1 MDKNNRKCMSIREF
15 FDFMIESGK
24 LIEGQKIYDEK
35 TRTKFINGRVTVD
48 GKKVVGNLDWSRIR
62 AHQFTFINDSEKL
75 VPEYAKLPVTSDG
88 ISGDLPQPKNITEYL
103 TKNAFGHYH
112 ITDDKIVVDKNLI
125 IPKMEDMDLSKLEVQ
140 GNILWRGG
148 SIRFDQLPKVSGQI
162 YGMKKE
168 DILSD
173 KKLSS
178 IDLKKKHIKPSVFIE
193 EKPKSRIKELFN
205 RCFNCA

>member
-1 MDKNNRKCMSIREF
+1 MSIREF

-62 AHQFTFINDSEKL
+62 AHQFTFINDGEKL
-75 VPEYAKLPVTSDG
+75 VSDYAKLPVTSDG

-103 TKNAFGHYH
+103 TKNAFGHFH
-112 ITDDKIVVDKNLI
+112 INGDKILVDKNLT
-125 IPKMEDMDLSKLEVQ
+125 IPKMEDMDLSCLEVQ

-148 SIRFDQLPKVSGQI
+148 SVKYNQLPKVSGQI
-162 YGMKKE
+162 FGLKKE

-173 KKLSS
+173 KKLST
-178 IDLKKKHIKPSVFIE
+178 IDLKKKHVTPSVFIGE
-193 EKPKSRIKELFN
+193 RPKNRIKELFN
-205 RCFNCA
+205 RYFNGV

>member
-62 AHQFTFINDSEKL
+62 AHQFTFINDGEKL
-75 VPEYAKLPVTSDG
+75 VSDYAKLPVTSDG

-103 TKNAFGHYH
+103 TKNAFGHFH
-112 ITDDKIVVDKNLI
+112 INGDKILVDKNLT
-125 IPKMEDMDLSKLEVQ
+125 IPKMEDMDLSCLEVQ

-148 SIRFDQLPKVSGQI
+148 SVKYNQLPKVSGQI
-162 YGMKKE
+162 FGLKKE

-173 KKLSS
+173 KKLSA
-178 IDLKKKHIKPSVFIE
+178 IDLKKKHVTPSVFIGE
-193 EKPKSRIKELFN
+193 RPKNRIKELFN
-205 RCFNCA
+205 RYFNGA